1 MEETLSRALKVAE
14 QAEVFRVSS
23 KSTPVHF
30 EANRLKQVQTKESTS
45 TSLRLVKGGK
55 IGFAQANGFI
65 ESETLVS
72 MALETCQFGT
82 NAGFELPG
90 HRAYPHVDILDTQTD
105 KIAIDEMVD
114 VGEKLID
121 SITKHTPD
129 VLCQASVVKG
139 IISVD
144 IINSQGSQASYTKS
158 FFELG
163 LEGVVVKGDD
173 MLFVGDSQSS
183 CHPILDFKSL
193 AEEII
198 TQLELAKK
206 NVPISTKLM
215 PVIFTPLGVAS
226 TLITPI
232 AAAFNGKIV
241 LDGAS
246 PLKDKL
252 GKPVFDKNLS
262 LWDDAILSYQIASYP
277 FDDEGVSGQ
286 RTSLIVCGVVSHF
299 FYDLQTSALAN
310 TRSTGNGGRH
320 GGLPTPS
327 TTSLVIGKGNVPYRD
342 MVRDIKEGLVIY
354 MLMGAEQG
362 NILNG
367 DFSGNVLL
375 GYKVEDGEI
384 TGRVKNTMVSGNV
397 YQILNRLEAIGDDAK
412 WIGGLLQTP
421 YLYCP
426 SLSVAA
432 KAG

>member
-1 MEETLSRALKVAE
+1 
-14 QAEVFRVSS
+14 
-23 KSTPVHF
+23 
-30 EANRLKQVQTKESTS
+30 
-45 TSLRLVKGGK
+45 
-55 IGFAQANGFI
+55 
-65 ESETLVS
+65 
-72 MALETCQFGT
+72 
-82 NAGFELPG
+82 
-90 HRAYPHVDILDTQTD
+90 
-105 KIAIDEMVD
+105 
-114 VGEKLID
+114 
-121 SITKHTPD
+121 
-129 VLCQASVVKG
+129 
-139 IISVD
+139 
-144 IINSQGSQASYTKS
+144 
-158 FFELG
+158 

-277 FDDEGVSGQ
+277 FDDEGMPGQ
-286 RTSLIVCGVVSHF
+286 RTSLIDCGVVSHF
-299 FYDLQTSALAN
+299 FYDLQTAALAN